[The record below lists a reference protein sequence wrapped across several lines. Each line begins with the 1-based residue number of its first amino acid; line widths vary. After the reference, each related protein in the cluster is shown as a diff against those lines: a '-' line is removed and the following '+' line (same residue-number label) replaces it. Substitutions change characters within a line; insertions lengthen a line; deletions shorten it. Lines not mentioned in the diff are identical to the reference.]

1 MMTKQETIRTL
12 IDILAQANLSDTPE
26 AMDWQ
31 DPSHASTLYGHIRAA
46 IELIEPGRVAQWA
59 INGE

>member
-12 IDILAQANLSDTPE
+12 IDILAQANLSDTSQ

-31 DPSHASTLYGHIRAA
+31 DPSHARTLYGHIRAA
-46 IELIEPGRVAQWA
+46 IETIEPGRADQWA
-59 INGE
+59 TNGE